1 MNKRLL
7 ACLCAS
13 AFGLTFVFPQNTPA
27 QARSSS
33 LSPEPPPAAATAGTT
48 NQSGR
53 KALDDYLDGIA
64 DKYEARRADAVA
76 AIHTRAEAEARQ
88 QEVRRKVLALIGGL
102 PPRTPLDA
110 KVLGETH
117 AEGFTIR
124 KVLFYSQP
132 NFPVTALLY
141 VPDGVPDGA
150 ASGKRAAIL
159 MSPGHGPAGKAGDAG
174 TAALFALNGFVVLSY
189 DPIGQGERLQYPDP
203 TRPGTSLASRPTGEH
218 GEASLQPML
227 IGDSFARYEVWDAMR
242 GIDYL
247 STLPFVDAKRIGAFG
262 CSGGG
267 TITALIGALDPR
279 LAAVGTACYITSF
292 NKLLPSIGPQ
302 DAEQSTPRFI
312 SSGLG
317 FPDWIELAAPRPYA
331 VIATYSDMFPF
342 AGARA
347 TVIEARR
354 FYSLFDPAS
363 AGTPVNGAAP
373 FVPPTP
379 DEPALNADTVNRVP
393 LTARLQFI
401 TGPGHHGALRPIMGN
416 ILGFFMRNLEPGSD
430 ADHPAIPPAYMQF
443 GPGNP
448 MAKLGEGALQVTP
461 TGQVATSYP
470 GCATVHSLNL
480 QRVEKMISSRPPMS
494 TPLAMTPAML
504 ASAIREVTGADAVPG
519 ASKFGADALE
529 TKSGTSVL
537 TLNGFGLVG
546 VLAVPKPSG
555 RHPAVILLVPDT
567 IEGDSAIDRAN
578 KAKFQKLAAAGNV
591 VLAFTPRPSPPGW
604 DAMKSPILGPD
615 YLLSLRAGLVGKT
628 LVGLRVDDV
637 IRATDYLAQRR
648 DVDPARISAQG
659 SGHMGLV
666 LMHAAV
672 LDARLRHITV
682 DHVVQ
687 SYRSLL
693 QASMPVGAPEDVIPG
708 VLRRYDIPDL
718 VHVLGARLTET
729 NALPGT
735 ADLSQTSTPLE
746 TLEKR
751 Q

>member
-1 MNKRLL
+1 M
-7 ACLCAS
+7 
-13 AFGLTFVFPQNTPA
+13 
-27 QARSSS
+27 
-33 LSPEPPPAAATAGTT
+33 PPAGAATAGTT
-48 NQSGR
+48 NQAGR
-53 KALDDYLDGIA
+53 MALDDYLDGIA
-64 DKYEARRADAVA
+64 AKDEAQRAAAVG

-88 QEVRRKVLALIGGL
+88 QEVRRKILALIGGL
-102 PPRTPLDA
+102 PERTPTGAKVDA

-117 AEGFTIR
+117 ADGFTIR
-124 KVLFYSQP
+124 KVIYFSQP

-141 VPDGVPDGA
+141 IPDGA
-150 ASGKRAAIL
+150 AGGKRAGIL
-159 MSPGHGPAGKAGDAG
+159 MSPGHGPTGKAGDAA

-203 TRPGTSLASRPTGEH
+203 QKPGTSLASRATGEH

-227 IGDSFARYEVWDAMR
+227 IGDTFARYELWDAMR

-247 STLPFVDAKRIGAFG
+247 ASLPFVDAKRIGAFG

-267 TITALIGALDPR
+267 AITALVGALDTR
-279 LAAVGTACYITSF
+279 LAAVGTACYTTSF
-292 NKLLPSIGPQ
+292 DTLLPSIGPQ

-312 SSGLG
+312 SSGFG

-354 FYSLFDPAS
+354 LYSLFDPAS
-363 AGTPVNGAAP
+363 AGTPADGQAP
-373 FVPPTP
+373 SVPPTP
-379 DEPALNADTVNRVP
+379 DEPALNADTTNHVP

-416 ILGFFMRNLEPGSD
+416 IIGFFMRNLQPGSD
-430 ADHPAIPPAYMQF
+430 ADHAKIPPAYLQF
-443 GPGNP
+443 GPQNP
-448 MAKLGEGALQVTP
+448 MAKLGRSALQVTP

-480 QRVEKMISSRPPMS
+480 GRAEKVVPAKRPFL
-494 TPLAMTPAML
+494 TAAAL
-504 ASAIREVTGADAVPG
+504 ASAIREETGADAAPG
-519 ASKFGADALE
+519 ASKFGANALE

-537 TLNGFGLVG
+537 TLDGFGLAG
-546 VLAVPKPSG
+546 VLAVPKAAG
-555 RHPAVILLVPDT
+555 RHPAVILLVPDL
-567 IEGDSAIDRAN
+567 IDGGSALDRAN
-578 KAKFQKLAAAGNV
+578 KAKFQRLAAAGNV

-604 DAMKSPILGPD
+604 DEMKSPILGPD
-615 YLLSLRAGLVGKT
+615 YLLSLRADLVGKT

-637 IRATDYLAQRR
+637 IRATDYLVQRPE
-648 DVDPARISAQG
+648 VDPTRIGAQA

-666 LMHAAV
+666 LMHAGV
-672 LDARLRHITV
+672 LDRRLKHITV
-682 DHVVQ
+682 DHVLE

-693 QASMPVGAPEDVIPG
+693 QAPMPVGAPEDVVPG
-708 VLRRYDIPDL
+708 VLLRYDIPDL

-729 NALPGT
+729 DALPGT

-746 TLEKR
+746 TMEKQGAASR